1 MPINFY
7 KGGWMKMRYVLYG
20 VMCLGSLPLFANR
33 TLYNETK
40 IPLYVAGYHV
50 LASGEAK
57 LVTART
63 KLMPDKNVS
72 FDVTRTGIASTTKRY
87 IVVSRNENDFTQ
99 TMTLQDVK
107 SFPHKSLKYPALPNL
122 LKFYFEEQNGR
133 LVMLNSLEHSDFVKA
148 ISGAKETVKEGII
161 DALIDKETLPEVKN
175 NKHRKDVAVVRTTN
189 VVPAEETAIIKK
201 RKAKVNKAVNK
212 AFNLTLLERKT
223 PTISLVCSGGGYR
236 AMLATLGFMV
246 GMETAGVLDM
256 TTYISGL
263 SGSTWFLGTWINSKK
278 TVNAFKTDLINLAKK
293 KIGVLTPKEMK
304 LISNAYK
311 VKVAYR
317 EPLTIVDLFGALLA
331 NMLFDNLGDKRQQ
344 VLLSDQAK
352 TLAAGDWPFP
362 IYVAVDGRKAAHKQ
376 YGWYEFTP
384 FEVGSPWLGHYV
396 PLWGFGR
403 TFSNGKSITD
413 DPEIPLGFLFGIFG
427 SAFSASIERIW
438 QEIMTGKEAGSSLD
452 KFVKETI
459 IHHFGDSRLAMSE
472 EHNFTLGMD
481 TSPIRD
487 DKYMTM
493 IDAGIDFNLPYPAV
507 SGEKE
512 RRQSDILIFF
522 DASYSTAIEAGK
534 RNVAGS
540 LKDLMEAEKYAR
552 DRGLKFP
559 HIDANILVTPMTI
572 FKDNNDPACPLVIWF
587 PLTDDQQLI
596 TTTLSENNQLTG
608 FDNIKDFNV
617 AKCAESS
624 FCDTF
629 NFGYAQAESEKLVNL
644 CTFNVLAN
652 KDALLAAIKWK
663 IDKMK

>member
-1 MPINFY
+1 MRI
-7 KGGWMKMRYVLYG
+7 MRYALYG
-20 VMCLGSLPLFANR
+20 ALCLMPQALVAAR
-33 TLYNETK
+33 TLYNETQS
-40 IPLYVAGYHV
+40 PLYVAGYHV
-50 LASGEAK
+50 MAAGDAQ
-57 LVTART
+57 LVTDRV
-63 KLMPDKNVS
+63 KIMPGQKVS
-72 FDVTRTGIASTTKRY
+72 FDVTREGLASSTKRY
-87 IVVSRNENDFTQ
+87 IVVSRNQNDFTK
-99 TMTLQDVK
+99 TITPQDVK
-107 SFPHKSLKYPALPNL
+107 SFPHKELHYPALPNL
-122 LKFYFEEQNGR
+122 LSFYFEEDNGR
-133 LVMLNSLEHSDFVKA
+133 LVMLNSLEHSSFVKA
-148 ISGAKETVKEGII
+148 VKGAKTAVKAGVV
-161 DALIDKETLPEVKN
+161 DVLIDKESLPEVKN
-175 NKHRKDVAVVRTTN
+175 NTHRKDVAVVRTTN
-189 VVPAEETAIIKK
+189 TVPAEEIAIIKK
-201 RKAKVNKAVNK
+201 RKTKVNKAVNK
-212 AFNLTLLERKT
+212 KFNLTLLERKT
-223 PTISLVCSGGGYR
+223 PTISLICSGGGYR
-236 AMLATLGFMV
+236 AMLATLGFMS
-246 GMETAGVLDM
+246 GIETAGVLDM
-256 TTYISGL
+256 TTYVSGL

-278 TVNAFKTDLINLAKK
+278 SVNAFKNDLITLAKK
-293 KIGVLTPKEMK
+293 KIGVLTAKEMK

-311 VKVAYR
+311 VKLAYN

-352 TLAAGDWPFP
+352 TLAMGDWPFP

-438 QEIMTGKEAGSSLD
+438 QEIMTGKEAGGSFD

-459 IHHFGDSRLAMSE
+459 IHRFGDTRLAMSE
-472 EHNFTLGMD
+472 ENNFTIGMD

-487 DKYMTM
+487 DKYITM
-493 IDAGIDFNLPYPAV
+493 IDAGIDFNLPYPSV

-522 DASYSTAIEAGK
+522 DASYATAIEAGK
-534 RNVAGS
+534 KNVAGS
-540 LKDLMEAEKYAR
+540 LKDLMDAEKYAR

-596 TTTLSENNQLTG
+596 TTTLSENKELTG
-608 FDNIKDFNV
+608 FDNIKGFNV
-617 AKCAESS
+617 AKCTEKE

-629 NFGYAQAESEKLVNL
+629 NFGYAQAQAEQLVNL
-644 CTFNVLAN
+644 CAFNVLAN